1 MNKEILKKELKELQL
16 RKDKLSY
23 LFEKEF
29 ETEKEFYKFKEQNI
43 NDFNELKLI
52 KEEINKLE
60 WELMSEKERQE
71 HLEYLQKLKEK
82 YADD

>member
-1 MNKEILKKELKELQL
+1 MSSIKKLEDLIKERDILLKKH
-16 RKDKLSY
+16 KDISY
-23 LFEKEF
+23 P
-29 ETEKEFYKFKEQNI
+29 TEKEMVEYIKNNQLELSRLNEIQKE
-43 NDFNELKLI
+43 I
-52 KEEINKLE
+52 KKLE